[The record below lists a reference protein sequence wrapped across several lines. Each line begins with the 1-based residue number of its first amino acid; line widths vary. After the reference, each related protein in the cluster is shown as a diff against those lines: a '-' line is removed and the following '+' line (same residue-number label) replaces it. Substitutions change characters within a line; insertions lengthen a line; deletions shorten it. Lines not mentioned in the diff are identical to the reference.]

1 MAGSGIVAWLAGAA
15 AVVGLASTAVA
26 VDATGMLGGKSSVA
40 AAPAAGASAKAGT
53 PFIKV
58 VAGQPRQA
66 QPPRGESRPSAVTST
81 AKASAVP
88 VTPCA
93 TGHWQRD
100 VEEDLDILGG
110 YGAVS
115 IDGRQTP
122 GDCATISAFQRR
134 FGIEPAY
141 GQADATT
148 TDVARRIVAS
158 STPERQRECGATAEL
173 TACVDLSLQTVW
185 VMRGGDMVSGPTV
198 VRSGFR
204 GHATPAGTF
213 TINKRAAQ
221 EWSDPYEVWLPYWQR
236 FVGGIGF
243 HETTTYLHDAQR
255 GSHGCVNLLHRDAVD
270 IYDQLHMGATVRTF
284 GRRPGT

>member
-1 MAGSGIVAWLAGAA
+1 MAGSGVVAWLAGAA
-15 AVVGLASTAVA
+15 AVVGLASTAVVADA
-26 VDATGMLGGKSSVA
+26 VSILSSASPVA
-40 AAPAAGASAKAGT
+40 AAPSAAVPVKAGT

-58 VAGQPRQA
+58 VTA
-66 QPPRGESRPSAVTST
+66 QPTRAQSPQASRDSAVSPV
-81 AKASAVP
+81 KSSATP

-93 TGHWQRD
+93 SGRWQRD
-100 VEEDLDILGG
+100 IEENLDILGG
-110 YGAVS
+110 YGAVTV
-115 IDGRQTP
+115 DGRQTP

-134 FGIEPAY
+134 FGIEPAQ

-148 TDVARRIVAS
+148 ADVAARIVAS
-158 STPERQRECGATAEL
+158 STPERQSACGATAEI

-185 VMRGGDMVSGPTV
+185 VMRGGEVVSGPTV
-198 VRSGFR
+198 IRSGFR
-204 GHATPAGTF
+204 GHATPAGTYR
-213 TINKRAAQ
+213 INKRATQ

-243 HETTTYLHDAQR
+243 HESTTYLHDAQR

-270 IYDQLHMGATVRTF
+270 MFDRLHMGATVRTF

>member
-1 MAGSGIVAWLAGAA
+1 MAGSGIVAWLAGVAA
-15 AVVGLASTAVA
+15 IAGLASTAVA
-26 VDATGMLGGKSSVA
+26 VDATGMLNGESPPA
-40 AAPAAGASAKAGT
+40 AAPAAEASTTAGT

-58 VAGQPRQA
+58 VTGQPTA
-66 QPPRGESRPSAVTST
+66 QPGQASR
-81 AKASAVP
+81 ASAATSPAKTSAAP

-93 TGHWQRD
+93 TGRWQRD
-100 VEEDLDILGG
+100 VEEKLDILGG
-110 YGAVS
+110 YGAVTV
-115 IDGRQTP
+115 DGRQTP

-134 FGIEPAY
+134 FGIEPAS
-141 GQADATT
+141 GQSDATT
-148 TDVARRIVAS
+148 ADVARRIVAS
-158 STPERQRECGATAEL
+158 STPERQSACGATAEL

-185 VMRGGDMVSGPTV
+185 VIRGGDVVSAPTV
-198 VRSGFR
+198 IRSGFR
-204 GHATPAGTF
+204 GHATPAGTYQ
-213 TINKRAAQ
+213 INKRATQ

-270 IYDQLHMGATVRTF
+270 MYDQLHMGATVRTF